1 MNTKLLG
8 WNGYVYDFLFILT
21 DKLQSNNGLN
31 KQNSRGNDRP
41 RPQIRF
47 TIALVSGDVVCLKS
61 YYLRISTGI

>member
-47 TIALVSGDVVCLKS
+47 PLHWFQEMLSVSSLF
-61 YYLRISTGI
+61 I